1 LEGLAA
7 ALDAVLPADL
17 PRRAPLLAG
26 ATRHAELVAD
36 ANERQ
41 NLTRITAPRDVAV
54 KHVLDCLAPWR
65 RLVELA
71 TTTPPPAAAGA
82 SRGAPI
88 WVDLGS
94 GAGYPGI
101 LLALLLPGVRVV
113 LVESIQKKAAFLA
126 EVVHALGLANVEVAA
141 ERGEERLARAPADV
155 VVARAVDSARELLRL
170 LKGSRANWRRLV
182 LYKGPGVE
190 TEMAQ
195 AAKEAEK
202 LGLTSAITARYELP
216 DGAGARCLLE
226 YARGDG

>member
-1 LEGLAA
+1 MDGLAA
-7 ALDAVLPADL
+7 ALDGVLPADL
-17 PRRAPLLAG
+17 PRRAALLAG
-26 ATRHAELVAD
+26 ALRHAELVAA
-36 ANERQ
+36 ANERL
-41 NLTRITAPRDVAV
+41 NLTRITAARDVAV

-71 TTTPPPAAAGA
+71 PPPATSPTSAA
-82 SRGAPI
+82 PT

-101 LLALLLPGVRVV
+101 LLALLLPQVRIV
-113 LVESIQKKAAFLA
+113 LVESVRKKAAFLS
-126 EVVHALGLANVEVAA
+126 EVVRALALANVEVEA
-141 ERGEERLARAPADV
+141 ERGEDRLARAPADV

-190 TEMAQ
+190 TEVAQ
-195 AAKEAEK
+195 AAKDAEK
-202 LGLTSAITARYELP
+202 LGLAAAITARYELP

-226 YARGDG
+226 YARRAG